1 MESAENILITTD
13 LNEKSLKTNLK
24 YTKFLTKKFSPSVK
38 LIHVV
43 EESGF
48 FSKLFGDDNK
58 EVVEKLRGKLHHIAK
73 EIEENYGLKVEPII
87 KYGRVTSEIAEYA
100 KEIDCDLIIA
110 GTSNAGDSKQYM
122 GANTHRLIRIAE
134 SPVLTLHNNIEPKDI
149 KNILLPIELFVS
161 SRQKVRNAV
170 EWAKSFDSKIT
181 IIAAALDDDNGEQ
194 RKKIRLIAN
203 NTKRFIDKQ
212 NIDTRLVMLGGIK
225 DRNSFANAVTAY
237 ANDEENGID
246 MIMIMGKDE
255 KAEFFISSTSQ
266 RIIAASKVP
275 VLSVP
280 LRKSGMSFT
289 PVF

>member
-1 MESAENILITTD
+1 
-13 LNEKSLKTNLK
+13 
-24 YTKFLTKKFSPSVK
+24 
-38 LIHVV
+38 
-43 EESGF
+43 
-48 FSKLFGDDNK
+48 
-58 EVVEKLRGKLHHIAK
+58 
-73 EIEENYGLKVEPII
+73 
-87 KYGRVTSEIAEYA
+87 
-100 KEIDCDLIIA
+100 
-110 GTSNAGDSKQYM
+110 M

-203 NTKRFIDKQ
+203 NTKRFIDRQ
-212 NIDTRLVMLGGIK
+212 EIDTRLVMLGGIK

>member
-1 MESAENILITTD
+1 MGSAENILITTD
-13 LNEKSLKTNLK
+13 LNEKSLTTNLK
-24 YTKFLTKKFSPSVK
+24 YTQFLTKKFSPSVK

-58 EVVEKLRGKLHHIAK
+58 EVVEKLRGKLHLIAK
-73 EIEENYGLKVEPII
+73 EIEEDYGLKVEPII

>member
-13 LNEKSLKTNLK
+13 LNEKSLRTNLK
-24 YTKFLTKKFSPSVK
+24 YTEFLTKKFSPSVK

-58 EVVEKLRGKLHHIAK
+58 EVVEKLRGKLHLIAK

-203 NTKRFIDKQ
+203 NTKRFIDRQ
-212 NIDTRLVMLGGIK
+212 EIDTRLVMLGGIK